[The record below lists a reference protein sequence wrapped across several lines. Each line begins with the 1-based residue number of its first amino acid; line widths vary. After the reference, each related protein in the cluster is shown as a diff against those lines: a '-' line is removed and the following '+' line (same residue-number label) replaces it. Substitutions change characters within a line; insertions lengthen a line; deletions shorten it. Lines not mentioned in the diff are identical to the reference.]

1 MKSVSTLKK
10 ASLCNWVKTSRLIL
24 TPKTFFSLMA
34 IKTRIAVRVNHLT
47 QEKLVSAQIV
57 DLQPMSFTEFC
68 DYMAQDSTVGVADVM
83 AVMTQLEK
91 KLPLLLA
98 LGTKVQVS
106 AEGMIV
112 RPTVSGSLTQSQLKA
127 KLEARKAAGEDV
139 DVNREITAADLT
151 VKDLTAG
158 VAIDFSKKFNAAFAQ
173 NGTFKRVGEAATDTT
188 TSPDASGGTSGGEQ
202 KPPSEVEG

>member
-1 MKSVSTLKK
+1 
-10 ASLCNWVKTSRLIL
+10 
-24 TPKTFFSLMA
+24 MA
-34 IKTRIAVRVNHLT
+34 IKTRIAVRVNNFT
-47 QEKLVSAQIV
+47 QEKVASAQIV

-98 LGTKVQVS
+98 MGIKVQVS
-106 AEGMIV
+106 AEGMVV

-127 KLEARKAAGEDV
+127 KLQARKAAGEDV
-139 DVNREITAADLT
+139 DVNRAITAADLT

-173 NGTFKRVGEAATDTT
+173 HGTFRRIGEAAATTDAPA
-188 TSPDASGGTSGGEQ
+188 SPDASGGSTSGGGQ
-202 KPPSEVEG
+202 TPPPEIEP

>member
-1 MKSVSTLKK
+1 
-10 ASLCNWVKTSRLIL
+10 
-24 TPKTFFSLMA
+24 MA
-34 IKTRIAVRVNHLT
+34 IKTRIAVRENHLT
-47 QEKLVSAQIV
+47 KEKVVSANIV

-173 NGTFKRVGEAATDTT
+173 NGTFKRVGEAATDAT

>member
-1 MKSVSTLKK
+1 
-10 ASLCNWVKTSRLIL
+10 
-24 TPKTFFSLMA
+24 
-34 IKTRIAVRVNHLT
+34 VNNFT
-47 QEKLVSAQIV
+47 QEKVASAQIV

-98 LGTKVQVS
+98 MGIKVQVS

-151 VKDLTAG
+151 TKDLTAG

-173 NGTFKRVGEAATDTT
+173 NGTFKRVGDAAVVSDTT
-188 TSPDASGGTSGGEQ
+188 TSPDASGGASGGEQ

>member
-1 MKSVSTLKK
+1 
-10 ASLCNWVKTSRLIL
+10 
-24 TPKTFFSLMA
+24 MA
-34 IKTRIAVRVNHLT
+34 IKTRIAVRENHLT
-47 QEKLVSAQIV
+47 KEKVASANIV

-106 AEGMIV
+106 ADGMIV

-173 NGTFKRVGEAATDTT
+173 NGTFKRVGDDAVVSDAPA
-188 TSPDASGGTSGGEQ
+188 SPDASGGSTSGGGQ
-202 KPPSEVEG
+202 KPGGGVETEG

>member
-1 MKSVSTLKK
+1 
-10 ASLCNWVKTSRLIL
+10 
-24 TPKTFFSLMA
+24 MA
-34 IKTRIAVRVNHLT
+34 IKAKVIVRDNHLT
-47 QEKLVSAQIV
+47 KEKVASAAIV
-57 DLQPMSFTEFC
+57 ELQPMSFTEFC

-173 NGTFKRVGEAATDTT
+173 NGTFKRVGEAATDAT
-188 TSPDASGGTSGGEQ
+188 TSPDASGGPSGGDQ

>member
-1 MKSVSTLKK
+1 
-10 ASLCNWVKTSRLIL
+10 
-24 TPKTFFSLMA
+24 MA
-34 IKTRIAVRVNHLT
+34 IKAKVIVRSNSIT
-47 QEKLVSAQIV
+47 KEKVASANIV
-57 DLQPMSFTEFC
+57 ELQPMSFTEFC
-68 DYMAQDSTVGVADVM
+68 DYMAQDSTVGAADVM

-173 NGTFKRVGEAATDTT
+173 NGTFKRVGEAAATDTT
-188 TSPDASGGTSGGEQ
+188 ASPDASGSTSGGDQ
-202 KPPSEVEG
+202 KPPSEVDG

>member
-1 MKSVSTLKK
+1 
-10 ASLCNWVKTSRLIL
+10 
-24 TPKTFFSLMA
+24 MA
-34 IKTRIAVRVNHLT
+34 IKAKVIVRSNSIT
-47 QEKLVSAQIV
+47 KEKVASANIV

-173 NGTFKRVGEAATDTT
+173 NGTFKRVGEAVATDEP
-188 TSPDASGGTSGGEQ
+188 SAPGTSGGSSGGGQ
-202 KPPSEVEG
+202 NQPEVEG

>member
-1 MKSVSTLKK
+1 
-10 ASLCNWVKTSRLIL
+10 
-24 TPKTFFSLMA
+24 MA
-34 IKTRIAVRVNHLT
+34 IKAKVIVRSNSIT
-47 QEKLVSAQIV
+47 KEKVVSANIV

-98 LGTKVQVS
+98 MGTKVQVS

-173 NGTFKRVGEAATDTT
+173 NGTFKRVGEAVATDEP
-188 TSPDASGGTSGGEQ
+188 SAPGTSGGSSGGGQ
-202 KPPSEVEG
+202 NPPEVEG

>member
-1 MKSVSTLKK
+1 
-10 ASLCNWVKTSRLIL
+10 
-24 TPKTFFSLMA
+24 MA
-34 IKTRIAVRVNHLT
+34 IKTRIAVRENHLT
-47 QEKLVSAQIV
+47 KEKVASANIV
-57 DLQPMSFTEFC
+57 ELQPMSFTEFC
-68 DYMAQDSTVGVADVM
+68 DYMAQDSTVGAADVM

-98 LGTKVQVS
+98 MGIKVQVS
-106 AEGMIV
+106 ADGMIV

-127 KLEARKAAGEDV
+127 KLEARKAAGDDV

-173 NGTFKRVGEAATDTT
+173 NGTFKRVGEAVATDAP
-188 TSPDASGGTSGGEQ
+188 SAPDASGGSSGGEQ

>member
-1 MKSVSTLKK
+1 
-10 ASLCNWVKTSRLIL
+10 
-24 TPKTFFSLMA
+24 MA
-34 IKTRIAVRVNHLT
+34 IKAKVIVRENHLT
-47 QEKLVSAQIV
+47 KEKVASAAIV
-57 DLQPMSFTEFC
+57 NLQQMSFTEFC

-151 VKDLTAG
+151 VKELTAG
-158 VAIDFSKKFNAAFAQ
+158 VSIDFSKKFNTAFAQ
-173 NGTFKRVGEAATDTT
+173 NGTFKRVGEAVAADTT

>member
-1 MKSVSTLKK
+1 
-10 ASLCNWVKTSRLIL
+10 
-24 TPKTFFSLMA
+24 MA
-34 IKTRIAVRVNHLT
+34 IKAKVIVRSNSIT
-47 QEKLVSAQIV
+47 KEKVASAAIV

-158 VAIDFSKKFNAAFAQ
+158 VAIDFSKKFNAAFSQ
-173 NGTFKRVGEAATDTT
+173 NGTFKRVGDAVATDAPA
-188 TSPDASGGTSGGEQ
+188 SPDASGGTSGGEQ

>member
-1 MKSVSTLKK
+1 
-10 ASLCNWVKTSRLIL
+10 
-24 TPKTFFSLMA
+24 MA
-34 IKTRIAVRVNHLT
+34 IKAKVIVRSNSIT
-47 QEKLVSAQIV
+47 KEKLASAAIV

-68 DYMAQDSTVGVADVM
+68 DYMAQDSTVGAADVM

-106 AEGMIV
+106 AEGMVV

-127 KLEARKAAGEDV
+127 KLEARKAEGEDV

-151 VKDLTAG
+151 TKDLTAG
-158 VAIDFSKKFNAAFAQ
+158 VAIDFSRKFNAAFAQ
-173 NGTFKRVGEAATDTT
+173 HGTFKRVGDAAATTDTPSAPGT
-188 TSPDASGGTSGGEQ
+188 GGSTPGGGQ
-202 KPPSEVEG
+202 KPPSSEVEP

>member
-1 MKSVSTLKK
+1 
-10 ASLCNWVKTSRLIL
+10 
-24 TPKTFFSLMA
+24 MA
-34 IKTRIAVRVNHLT
+34 IKTRIAVRENHLT
-47 QEKLVSAQIV
+47 KEKVASANIV

-68 DYMAQDSTVGVADVM
+68 DYMAQDSTVGAADVM

-158 VAIDFSKKFNAAFAQ
+158 VAIDFSKKFNAAFSQ
-173 NGTFKRVGEAATDTT
+173 NGTFKRVGDDVATDDP
-188 TSPDASGGTSGGEQ
+188 SAPDASGGTSGEQ
-202 KPPSEVEG
+202 KPPSEVDG

>member
-1 MKSVSTLKK
+1 
-10 ASLCNWVKTSRLIL
+10 
-24 TPKTFFSLMA
+24 MA
-34 IKTRIAVRVNHLT
+34 IKAKVIVRSNSIT
-47 QEKLVSAQIV
+47 QEKVASAQIV

-158 VAIDFSKKFNAAFAQ
+158 VAIDFSKKFNAAFSQ
-173 NGTFKRVGEAATDTT
+173 NGTFKRVGDAVAADEPAAPGT
-188 TSPDASGGTSGGEQ
+188 GGSEQTPGG
-202 KPPSEVEG
+202 GLDG

>member
-1 MKSVSTLKK
+1 MS
-10 ASLCNWVKTSRLIL
+10 
-24 TPKTFFSLMA
+24 KTFEPMLFAHKNLLTMA
-34 IKTRIAVRVNHLT
+34 IKAKVIVRSNSIT
-47 QEKLVSAQIV
+47 KEKVASANIV

-68 DYMAQDSTVGVADVM
+68 DYMAQDSTVGAADVM

-98 LGTKVQVS
+98 MGIKVQVS

-158 VAIDFSKKFNAAFAQ
+158 VAIDFSKKFNTAFAQ
-173 NGTFKRVGEAATDTT
+173 NGTFKRVGEAVATDAPA
-188 TSPDASGGTSGGEQ
+188 SPDASGGTSGGGQ

>member
-1 MKSVSTLKK
+1 MS
-10 ASLCNWVKTSRLIL
+10 
-24 TPKTFFSLMA
+24 KTFEPMLFAHKNLLTMA
-34 IKTRIAVRVNHLT
+34 IKAKVIVRSNSIT
-47 QEKLVSAQIV
+47 KEKVASANIV

-173 NGTFKRVGEAATDTT
+173 NGTFKRVGEAVATDAP
-188 TSPDASGGTSGGEQ
+188 SAPDASGGTSGGDQ

>member
-1 MKSVSTLKK
+1 
-10 ASLCNWVKTSRLIL
+10 
-24 TPKTFFSLMA
+24 MA
-34 IKTRIAVRVNHLT
+34 IKAKVIVRSNAIT
-47 QEKLVSAQIV
+47 KEKVASAAIV
-57 DLQPMSFTEFC
+57 ELQPMSFTEFC
-68 DYMAQDSTVGVADVM
+68 DYMAQDSTVGAADVM

-158 VAIDFSKKFNAAFAQ
+158 VAIDFSKKFNAAFSQ
-173 NGTFKRVGEAATDTT
+173 NGTFKRVGDAATDAI
-188 TSPDASGGTSGGEQ
+188 TSPGASGGTSGGGQ
-202 KPPSEVEG
+202 NPPEVEG

>member
-1 MKSVSTLKK
+1 
-10 ASLCNWVKTSRLIL
+10 
-24 TPKTFFSLMA
+24 MA
-34 IKTRIAVRVNHLT
+34 IKTRIAVRENHLT
-47 QEKLVSAQIV
+47 KEKVASANIV

-68 DYMAQDSTVGVADVM
+68 DYMAQDSTVGAADVM

-151 VKDLTAG
+151 VKELTAG

-173 NGTFKRVGEAATDTT
+173 NGTFKRVGEAAATDVP
-188 TSPDASGGTSGGEQ
+188 TSPDASGGTSGGGQ

>member
-1 MKSVSTLKK
+1 
-10 ASLCNWVKTSRLIL
+10 
-24 TPKTFFSLMA
+24 MA
-34 IKTRIAVRVNHLT
+34 IKTRIAVRENHLT
-47 QEKLVSAQIV
+47 KEKVASANIV

-158 VAIDFSKKFNAAFAQ
+158 VAIDFSKKFNAAFSQ
-173 NGTFKRVGEAATDTT
+173 NGTFKRVGEAAATDAPSAPGTPGG
-188 TSPDASGGTSGGEQ
+188 SSGGDQ

>member
-1 MKSVSTLKK
+1 
-10 ASLCNWVKTSRLIL
+10 
-24 TPKTFFSLMA
+24 MA
-34 IKTRIAVRVNHLT
+34 IKTRIAVRVNNFT
-47 QEKLVSAQIV
+47 QEKVASAQIV
-57 DLQPMSFTEFC
+57 DLQPMSFAEFC
-68 DYMAQDSTVGVADVM
+68 DYMAQDSTVGAADVM

-106 AEGMIV
+106 AEGMTV

-151 VKDLTAG
+151 TKDLTAG

-173 NGTFKRVGEAATDTT
+173 NGSFKRVGDAATDAPA
-188 TSPDASGGTSGGEQ
+188 SPGAGDSSTDGGGDQKPGGNPAGGEID
-202 KPPSEVEG
+202 G

>member
-1 MKSVSTLKK
+1 
-10 ASLCNWVKTSRLIL
+10 
-24 TPKTFFSLMA
+24 MA
-34 IKTRIAVRVNHLT
+34 IKTRIAVRENHLT
-47 QEKLVSAQIV
+47 KEKVASANIV

-173 NGTFKRVGEAATDTT
+173 NGTFKRVGEAVATTDEP
-188 TSPDASGGTSGGEQ
+188 SAPGASGGSTPGGGQ
-202 KPPSEVEG
+202 KPPSTEVES

>member
-1 MKSVSTLKK
+1 MEDSINAQNIFLSM
-10 ASLCNWVKTSRLIL
+10 S
-24 TPKTFFSLMA
+24 

-68 DYMAQDSTVGVADVM
+68 DYMAQDSTVGAADVM

-173 NGTFKRVGEAATDTT
+173 NGTFKRVGEAVATDAP
-188 TSPDASGGTSGGEQ
+188 SAPDASGGASGGDQ

>member
-1 MKSVSTLKK
+1 
-10 ASLCNWVKTSRLIL
+10 
-24 TPKTFFSLMA
+24 MA
-34 IKTRIAVRVNHLT
+34 IKTRIAVRENHLT
-47 QEKLVSAQIV
+47 KEKVASANIV

-173 NGTFKRVGEAATDTT
+173 NGTFKRVGDAAADAPA
-188 TSPDASGGTSGGEQ
+188 SPDASGGASGGGQ
-202 KPPSEVEG
+202 NPPEVEG

>member
-1 MKSVSTLKK
+1 
-10 ASLCNWVKTSRLIL
+10 
-24 TPKTFFSLMA
+24 MA
-34 IKTRIAVRVNHLT
+34 IKAKVIVRSNSIT
-47 QEKLVSAQIV
+47 KEKVASAAIV
-57 DLQPMSFTEFC
+57 DLQQMSFTEFC

-106 AEGMIV
+106 AEGMVV

-139 DVNREITAADLT
+139 EVNREITAADLT
-151 VKDLTAG
+151 TKDLTAG

-173 NGTFKRVGEAATDTT
+173 HGSFKRVGENAATDAPADPGTGGGQK
-188 TSPDASGGTSGGEQ
+188 PGGTTGGEM
-202 KPPSEVEG
+202 EA

>member
-1 MKSVSTLKK
+1 
-10 ASLCNWVKTSRLIL
+10 
-24 TPKTFFSLMA
+24 MA

-127 KLEARKAAGEDV
+127 KLEARKAEGEDV

-173 NGTFKRVGEAATDTT
+173 NGTFKRVGEAVVVTDEP
-188 TSPDASGGTSGGEQ
+188 SAPGASGGSAPGGGQ
-202 KPPSEVEG
+202 KPPSTEVES

>member
-1 MKSVSTLKK
+1 
-10 ASLCNWVKTSRLIL
+10 
-24 TPKTFFSLMA
+24 MA
-34 IKTRIAVRVNHLT
+34 IKTRIAVRENHLT
-47 QEKLVSAQIV
+47 KEKVASANIV

-68 DYMAQDSTVGVADVM
+68 DYMAQDSTVGAADVM

-98 LGTKVQVS
+98 MGTKVQVS
-106 AEGMIV
+106 AEGMVV

-139 DVNREITAADLT
+139 DVNRAITAADLT

-173 NGTFKRVGEAATDTT
+173 NGTFRRVGEAAVATDAPA
-188 TSPDASGGTSGGEQ
+188 SPDASGGSTSGGSQ
-202 KPPSEVEG
+202 TPPSEVEP

>member
-1 MKSVSTLKK
+1 
-10 ASLCNWVKTSRLIL
+10 
-24 TPKTFFSLMA
+24 MA
-34 IKTRIAVRVNHLT
+34 IKAKVIVRSNSIT
-47 QEKLVSAQIV
+47 KEKLASATIV
-57 DLQPMSFTEFC
+57 DLQQMSFTEFC

-106 AEGMIV
+106 AEGMVV

-127 KLEARKAAGEDV
+127 KLEARKAEGEDV

-151 VKDLTAG
+151 TKDLTAG

-173 NGTFKRVGEAATDTT
+173 HGTFKRVGEVEKTDVAPGT
-188 TSPDASGGTSGGEQ
+188 GGTEQ
-202 KPPSEVEG
+202 KPGGGLDG

>member
-1 MKSVSTLKK
+1 MS
-10 ASLCNWVKTSRLIL
+10 
-24 TPKTFFSLMA
+24 

-68 DYMAQDSTVGVADVM
+68 DYMAQDSTVGAADVM

-173 NGTFKRVGEAATDTT
+173 NGTFKRVGEAAATTDAPA
-188 TSPDASGGTSGGEQ
+188 SPDASGGTSGGDQ
-202 KPPSEVEG
+202 KPPTEVEG